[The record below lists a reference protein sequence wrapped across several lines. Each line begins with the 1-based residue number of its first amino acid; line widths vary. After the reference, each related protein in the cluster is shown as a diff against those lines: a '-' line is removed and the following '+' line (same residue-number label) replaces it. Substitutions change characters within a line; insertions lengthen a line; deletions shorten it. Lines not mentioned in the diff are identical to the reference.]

1 MEINTYILWI
11 IIGTAVV
18 TFIPRVLPFII
29 LSRLDLP
36 EWVLKWLEY
45 VPIAVMAALL
55 AQEVLIYENELSFS
69 FQNLKLLAIVPTF
82 ITAIITRSLIG
93 TVLVGILSMLILQ
106 YVLN

>member
-45 VPIAVMAALL
+45 VPVAVMAALL

-106 YVLN
+106 YVFI

>member
-55 AQEVLIYENELSFS
+55 AQEVLIYDNELSFS

-106 YVLN
+106 YVFI

>member
-45 VPIAVMAALL
+45 VPVAVMAALL
-55 AQEVLIYENELSFS
+55 AQEVLIYDNELSFS

-106 YVLN
+106 YVFI